1 MKENSI
7 LVLGLIFGIFLF
19 GYSTQTNASL
29 MVPQQAYASSQIQ
42 LSNML
47 LNTSNTTNSSVKNQ
61 TSTNNKN
68 VTVNTT
74 QYNNSGKSSS
84 AKNLAVKD
92 LTIEGR
98 IEKTQ
103 KEPLYKK
110 QSAAKLQEMV
120 SAIGKNLV
128 DKNNIEKNVT
138 FKYVASDTVNANT
151 NINHT
156 ITIYLG
162 LIKYCEDEDELA
174 YVIGHELGHAV
185 SSHVIKSIA
194 ANTTARVANTAA
206 VVAMSQVTT
215 SRWALMGTEMAA
227 KFGTD
232 MATKKYSRVQ
242 ENDADLLSIDYVVKS
257 GYNPLAAISIM
268 NKIGSNYADFYSD
281 HPSTN
286 KRIVKMYNYIKQKYP
301 KYLAKGYDTVS
312 YDQAI
317 ENYIGKTKQ

>member
-1 MKENSI
+1 MREKSVVLVFI
-7 LVLGLIFGIFLF
+7 LCLFLF
-19 GYSTQTNASL
+19 ASQTKASSI
-29 MVPQQAYASSQIQ
+29 VVQQSYASSQLQVNDMI
-42 LSNML
+42 
-47 LNTSNTTNSSVKNQ
+47 LNTATNPNQKKATTTVKNNVSPTQ
-61 TSTNNKN
+61 SKATVTS
-68 VTVNTT
+68 
-74 QYNNSGKSSS
+74 
-84 AKNLAVKD
+84 KNLASKD

-110 QSAAKLQEMV
+110 QSATELQAMV
-120 SAIGKNLV
+120 TSIGRNLV
-128 DKNNIEKNVT
+128 DKNGIEKNVS
-138 FKYVASDTVNANT
+138 FKYVAQETVNANT

-156 ITIYLG
+156 ITVYLG

-194 ANTTARVANTAA
+194 ANTTASVANSAA
-206 VVAMSQVTT
+206 VIAMSQVTT
-215 SRWALMGTEMAA
+215 NKWALMGTEMAT

-232 MATKKYSRVQ
+232 MATKKYSRVH
-242 ENDADLLSIDYVVKS
+242 EDDADLLSIDYVVKA

-301 KYLAKGYDTVS
+301 KYIAKGYDTAS
-312 YDQAI
+312 YEQAI
-317 ENYIGKTKQ
+317 LSYIDVRSQK